1 MGLKLND
8 TKLVLML
15 RDKENYVVHYRN
27 QQFYLNQGLKLRK
40 VHRVLEC
47 DQSVGWSRMNTE
59 FQKRAKNEFKN
70 FYKHINKSPCG
81 KTMENVWKR
90 VNITAVIILA

>member
-1 MGLKLND
+1 MPHYRKTIADEFGLKLND

-27 QQFYLNQGLKLRK
+27 LQFYLNQGLKLRN

-47 DQSVGWSRMNTE
+47 DQSIGWSCISGRT
-59 FQKRAKNEFKN
+59 QN
-70 FYKHINKSPCG
+70 FGSEP
-81 KTMENVWKR
+81 KTNSR
-90 VNITAVIILA
+90 TSTNI

>member
-15 RDKENYVVHYRN
+15 RDKENYDVHYRN

-59 FQKRAKNEFKN
+59 FRKRAKNEFKGLMI
-70 FYKHINKSPCG
+70 YGVWVNKISLSPL
-81 KTMENVWKR
+81 VSKR
-90 VNITAVIILA
+90 